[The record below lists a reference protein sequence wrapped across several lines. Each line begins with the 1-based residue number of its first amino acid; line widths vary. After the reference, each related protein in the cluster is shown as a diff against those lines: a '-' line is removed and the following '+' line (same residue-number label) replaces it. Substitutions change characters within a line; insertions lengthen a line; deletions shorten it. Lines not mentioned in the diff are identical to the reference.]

1 LSGTDNDSL
10 PQQLFITGTNHLF
23 GRHTTIKDPSLAIDY
38 FQQAAALGH
47 SASNGVL
54 GFCYEFGLGVTEM
67 DFGLAE
73 YYYLE
78 AAQHHDGLGMARL
91 AFLRKYGRPNVKI
104 DRAESEEWAE
114 RVRRH
119 FPPSSSETSA
129 IRWIEDAAVNDH
141 DPACQYALGVCYHDG
156 IGVEKDEHLAFHW

>member
-1 LSGTDNDSL
+1 LSGTDIDSL

-23 GRHTTIKDPSLAIDY
+23 GRHTTIKNPSLAIDY

-114 RVRRH
+114 RVRRR
-119 FPPSSSETSA
+119 FASSETSA

-156 IGVEKDEHLAFHW
+156 IGVEKDEYLAFHW